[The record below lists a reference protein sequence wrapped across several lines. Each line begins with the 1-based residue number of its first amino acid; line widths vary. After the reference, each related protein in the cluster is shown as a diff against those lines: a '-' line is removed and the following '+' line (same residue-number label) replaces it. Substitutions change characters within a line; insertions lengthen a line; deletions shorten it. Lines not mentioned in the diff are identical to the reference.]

1 MASTT
6 LPRVDCSVL
15 QVQAGI
21 HARASRSPARRLAS
35 AAPRPPAAAARARM
49 GRRGRHQR
57 SLGSGVRAR
66 RSHAAALGSAGAFAG
81 AGPAPGAPCGPPG
94 AGRPLGVGGPAQV
107 TPRGPAA
114 GALLAAAEQVA
125 AGAGEP
131 RRGPLGSRRAAPEEW
146 PPLDALDQRIASLQ
160 GKLGLSER
168 GAPWSGPTRRTGR
181 RRPVDLEAGEAQS
194 VIEDFLA
201 RSAPSEASSRRVPG
215 DGRWHP
221 GGGGWP
227 AGR

>member
-168 GAPWSGPTRRTGR
+168 
-181 RRPVDLEAGEAQS
+181 RPVDLEAGEAQS

>member
-131 RRGPLGSRRAAPEEW
+131 RRGPLGSRTAAPEEW

-168 GAPWSGPTRRTGR
+168 TAARRSRGRRGPERHRGLPGPERPLRGELQASAWRRAMAPWRWW
-181 RRPVDLEAGEAQS
+181 
-194 VIEDFLA
+194 LA
-201 RSAPSEASSRRVPG
+201 RWPVSGSLERVP
-215 DGRWHP
+215 
-221 GGGGWP
+221 
-227 AGR
+227 